1 MSDRE
6 PTKAAATK
14 KAIAAAPVGRSRKR
28 GAKRETAASVRRRA
42 KPARTKRQHDVV
54 SRLLAALE
62 FIARAKAP
70 VTAADL
76 AGDLGI
82 PRATAYRIFTRLE
95 QERVVVPEPGGRGFA
110 AGERLSELAMAALT
124 SSTRHG
130 ARHRV
135 LQGLVDAVGETCN
148 LTTLSGG
155 DVVYVDRVE
164 THWPLRMHLSRGS
177 RVPAHCT
184 ATGKLLL
191 SLLPK
196 KEMEQLIRVAPL
208 RRYSERT
215 ITDPDKLVAE
225 LARIRSEG
233 VGIDNEEFAA
243 GMVAVAVPVFD
254 RNRRAI
260 AALAVHAPVVRLSL
274 KAARRHVPALRK
286 AAGALSDLL
295 L

>member
-1 MSDRE
+1 MAKKARAVAPAGRPRKRSTTR
-6 PTKAAATK
+6 AAA
-14 KAIAAAPVGRSRKR
+14 AG
-28 GAKRETAASVRRRA
+28 GRRRT
-42 KPARTKRQHDVV
+42 KPAGTKRPHDVV

-62 FIARAKAP
+62 FVARANES

-76 AGDLGI
+76 AADLGI

-95 QERVVVPEPGGRGFA
+95 QEQVVIPEPGGRGFA
-110 AGERLSELAMAALT
+110 AGERLSDLAMAVLT

-155 DVVYVDRVE
+155 DVVYLDRVE

-177 RVPAHCT
+177 RVPAYCT

-191 SLLPK
+191 SLLSK
-196 KEMEQLIRVAPL
+196 KEMEKLIRVAPL
-208 RRYSERT
+208 RGYSERT
-215 ITDPDKLVAE
+215 ITDPDKLIAE
-225 LARIRSEG
+225 LARIRAEG
-233 VGIDNEEFAA
+233 VGIDNEEFVA

-254 RNRRAI
+254 RNHRAI
-260 AALAVHAPVVRLSL
+260 AALAVHAPLVRLSL

-286 AAGALSDLL
+286 AAAALSDLL
-295 L
+295 S

>member
-1 MSDRE
+1 MPDNKQKLAAAAK
-6 PTKAAATK
+6 KAA
-14 KAIAAAPVGRSRKR
+14 AAAPVERPRKR
-28 GAKRETAASVRRRA
+28 SVKRAAAAGGGKRA
-42 KPARTKRQHDVV
+42 KPAKAGQASDIV

-62 FIARAKAP
+62 FIAQAKEP

-76 AGDLGI
+76 ATGLGI

-95 QERVVVPEPGGRGFA
+95 QEQIVIPEPGGRGFA
-110 AGERLSELAMAALT
+110 AGERLSDFAMAVLT

-135 LQGLVDAVGETCN
+135 LQGLVDEVGETCN

-155 DVVYVDRVE
+155 DVVYLDRVE

-191 SLLPK
+191 SLLPQR
-196 KEMEQLIRVAPL
+196 EMETMIRAAPL
-208 RRYSERT
+208 GRTSERT
-215 ITDPDKLVAE
+215 ITDPDKLIAE
-225 LARIRSEG
+225 LARIRAEG

-254 RNRRAI
+254 KKQRAF

-286 AAGALSDLL
+286 AAAALSELL
-295 L
+295 S

>member
-1 MSDRE
+1 MPDNRKK
-6 PTKAAATK
+6 KAAAAK
-14 KAIAAAPVGRSRKR
+14 KAVARPAERPRKR
-28 GAKRETAASVRRRA
+28 VAKREAVAGVRQSA
-42 KPARTKRQHDVV
+42 KPAKTKRPHDVV

-62 FIARAKAP
+62 FIAQAKEP

-76 AGDLGI
+76 ATSLAI

-95 QERVVVPEPGGRGFA
+95 QEQIVIPEPGGRGFA
-110 AGERLSELAMAALT
+110 AGERLSDFAMAALT

-135 LQGLVDAVGETCN
+135 LQGLVDEVGETCN

-155 DVVYVDRVE
+155 DVVYLDRVE

-191 SLLPK
+191 SLLPER
-196 KEMEQLIRVAPL
+196 EMETMIRAAPL
-208 RRYSERT
+208 PRTSERT
-215 ITDPDKLVAE
+215 ITDPDKLIVE
-225 LARIRSEG
+225 LARIRAEG

-254 RNRRAI
+254 KKQRAF

-286 AAGALSDLL
+286 AAAALSDLL
-295 L
+295 S